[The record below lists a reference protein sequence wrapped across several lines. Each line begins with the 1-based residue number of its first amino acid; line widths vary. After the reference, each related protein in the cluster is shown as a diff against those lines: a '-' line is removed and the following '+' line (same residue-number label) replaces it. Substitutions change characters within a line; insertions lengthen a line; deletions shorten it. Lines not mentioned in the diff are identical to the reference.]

1 MKILLLRH
9 GDCRTDGEKRYVGQ
23 LDLPL
28 NDLGIRQAREWRDVF
43 AADLPD
49 RVISSDLTRAMQT
62 AKVALEG
69 LPVRIKPQPGL
80 REISLGDWEGMARQ
94 DVRTRF
100 SRAYARRGEDLAG
113 FRPPNGESFQ
123 DLQTRVVG
131 RFSALCAGCD
141 PGETLLLVTHAGVIR
156 VLLCHILG
164 MDLQRLFTLAVDYAR
179 MVCLEGTPAGWV
191 VRGVNLAPPGIGR

>member
-9 GDCRTDGEKRYVGQ
+9 GDCRTDGEKRYIGQ
-23 LDLPL
+23 IDLPL
-28 NDLGIRQAREWRDVF
+28 NDLGIRQARAWRDVF

-62 AKVALEG
+62 AQVALEG
-69 LPVRIKPQPGL
+69 LPVRIEPQPGL

-100 SRAYARRGEDLAG
+100 PRAYASRGDDLAG
-113 FRPPNGESFQ
+113 FRPPNGESFL
-123 DLQTRVVG
+123 DLQARVVE
-131 RFSALCAGCD
+131 RFLALCAGSD
-141 PGETLLLVTHAGVIR
+141 PRGTLLLITHAGVIR

-164 MDLQRLFTLAVDYAR
+164 MDLRRLFALGMDYAR
-179 MVCLEGTPAGWV
+179 MTCVEETAAGLV
-191 VRGVNLAPPGIGR
+191 VGGMNLAPPGTGR